1 MAREEQSD
9 RGRWSGTLAQGEE
22 RPSTGRRELTGP
34 SALLLLTGVKLGY
47 KGGRLRLP
55 KALS

>member
-1 MAREEQSD
+1 MAREEQSG

-22 RPSTGRRELTGP
+22 RPSTGRKALAGP
-34 SALLLLTGVKLGY
+34 SALLLLTGEKLGH